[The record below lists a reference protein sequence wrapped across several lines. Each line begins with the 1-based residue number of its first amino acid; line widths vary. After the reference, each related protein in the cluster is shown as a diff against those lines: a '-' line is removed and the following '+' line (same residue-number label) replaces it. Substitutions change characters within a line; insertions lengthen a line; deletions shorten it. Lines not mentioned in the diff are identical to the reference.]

1 MSQTVSSF
9 DSITGVSQTRGEGN
23 DGDDVGVF

>member
-1 MSQTVSSF
+1 MSRTVSTF

-23 DGDDVGVF
+23 DGNDVGVF